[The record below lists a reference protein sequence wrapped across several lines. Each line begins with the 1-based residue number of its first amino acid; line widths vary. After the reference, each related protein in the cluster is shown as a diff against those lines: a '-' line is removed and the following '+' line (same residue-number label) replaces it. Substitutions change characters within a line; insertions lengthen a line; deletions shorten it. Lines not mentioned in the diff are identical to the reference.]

1 MVKYTDYKYYK
12 EVYKGTMPETS
23 FERVVAAAS
32 AYIRKIT
39 FNRVDVNEVPEEVRY
54 ASCVVCDTMNDI
66 DSAKIAGKT
75 VKSETNDGYAVTFV
89 TEADAKY
96 QDSLYSAAALYL
108 EPTGLLSMRCDYDH

>member
-39 FNRVDVNEVPEEVRY
+39 FDRVNTDEIPEEVKY
-54 ASCVVCDTMNDI
+54 ATCAVCDVINDI
-66 DSAKIAGKT
+66 DSAKVAGKT
-75 VKSETNDGYAVTFV
+75 VKSETNDGYSVTFL
-89 TEADAKY
+89 TEEDANIDAKY
-96 QDSLYSAAALYL
+96 SAASLYL
-108 EPTGLLSMRCDYDH
+108 EPTGLLSMRCDYDY